1 MRYHQPEQ
9 LNELPEKTSTMR
21 SCLAYLRGPDATL
34 LSQPQVLVVIC
45 VQFLNKCMTS
55 KAIKSGI
62 IFTKYKSVS
71 NKPCEGGRLSPDG
84 ACLCAGEDCLPS
96 GS

>member
-1 MRYHQPEQ
+1 M
-9 LNELPEKTSTMR
+9 
-21 SCLAYLRGPDATL
+21 
-34 LSQPQVLVVIC
+34 
-45 VQFLNKCMTS
+45 QFLNKRMTS

-71 NKPCEGGRLSPDG
+71 NKPCEGGRLSPGG
-84 ACLCAGEDCLPS
+84 ACLCAGEDYLPS